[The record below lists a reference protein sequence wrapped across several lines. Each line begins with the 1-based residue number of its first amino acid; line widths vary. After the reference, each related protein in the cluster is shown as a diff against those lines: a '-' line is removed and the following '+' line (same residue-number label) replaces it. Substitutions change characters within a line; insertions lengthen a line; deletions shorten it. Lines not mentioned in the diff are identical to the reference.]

1 MVDATGALSGRQ
13 DVDLLQWF
21 KKTAQKEANM
31 AGDGRFA
38 GKVAVVTGAASGIGA
53 AVAAALAAGGAQVVV
68 ADINLQ
74 AAERMV
80 ATVGEAGGAA
90 AAVQANVADPA
101 GVEAMVKFAVDTY
114 GGLDIAVNNAGIGGE
129 LNQTASYSLESW
141 QQVINI
147 NLSGVFYCM
156 RYQIPA
162 MLARGGGAIVNV
174 ASILGAVGTANSP
187 AYVAAKHG
195 VVGLT
200 KATALEYATQGIRVN
215 SVGPGY
221 IATPLLDA
229 NLDADTLKALTEL
242 HPVKRLGKD
251 KEVAALIVFL
261 ASDEASFITGSYH
274 LVDGG
279 YTAQ

>member
-1 MVDATGALSGRQ
+1 
-13 DVDLLQWF
+13 VDLLQWF

-80 ATVGEAGGAA
+80 ATVGEAGGAT

-229 NLDADTLKALTEL
+229 SLDADTLKALTEL